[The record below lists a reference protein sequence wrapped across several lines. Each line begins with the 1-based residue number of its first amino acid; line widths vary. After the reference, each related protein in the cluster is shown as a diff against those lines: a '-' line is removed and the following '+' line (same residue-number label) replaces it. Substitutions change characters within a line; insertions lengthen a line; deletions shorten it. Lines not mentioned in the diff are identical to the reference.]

1 MPHFA
6 IDNIH
11 FENGTATVIFL
22 KKQNQKEKNIGITP
36 TNDLAFQYN
45 HTYIIHPCIIL
56 RLWGML
62 QVVDISQMCQV
73 PTWNSFNSL

>member
-36 TNDLAFQYN
+36 TNDLAFQ
-45 HTYIIHPCIIL
+45 HTADIIHLCIMDESYL
-56 RLWGML
+56 H
-62 QVVDISQMCQV
+62 
-73 PTWNSFNSL
+73 NSSLHHTSTLGNASGS